1 MPNASAILFDF
12 RKRIAGDPDA
22 KRQFH
27 RRARRQL
34 IELAEELNFTTAD
47 YDLRSNEGGIAVSGE
62 VTLHAERLYV
72 QVSQPATGND
82 TGVLF
87 RDCQGRRDYTGGR
100 NNFAS
105 LDLLHRPAA
114 LAALIR
120 RHVTQTSLPH
130 PQQRRLTMS
139 NDKLTAAELD
149 QFTGSE
155 HWYRHALVRDI
166 LYTDGAKYVADQG
179 GAHWLLDEIAFAQ
192 RARKAV
198 AAEEF
203 QVWKLTVNP
212 DRTALLCCEDG
223 NGRTVFEKPL
233 EYTDFP
239 ADSVELWFENN
250 TIYLPS
256 EH

>member
-1 MPNASAILFDF
+1 
-12 RKRIAGDPDA
+12 
-22 KRQFH
+22 
-27 RRARRQL
+27 
-34 IELAEELNFTTAD
+34 
-47 YDLRSNEGGIAVSGE
+47 
-62 VTLHAERLYV
+62 
-72 QVSQPATGND
+72 VSQPATGND

-87 RDCQGRRDYTGGR
+87 RDCQGGRDYTGGR

-120 RHVTQTSLPH
+120 RHVTQTSPPH
-130 PQQRRLTMS
+130 PQQRRLTTS
-139 NDKLTAAELD
+139 NDKLAATELD
-149 QFTGSE
+149 HFTGSE
-155 HWYRHALVRDI
+155 HWYRHALARDI

-179 GAHWLLDEIAFAQ
+179 GAYWLLDEIAFAQ
-192 RARKAV
+192 RVQKAV
-198 AAEEF
+198 VAEEF
-203 QVWKLTVNP
+203 QVWKLSVKP
-212 DRTALLCCEDG
+212 DRIAFLSCEDG